1 MPVRTKKKEN
11 PYPLVALVGRVN
23 VGKST
28 LFNRL
33 IEQKKAVV
41 SDVAG
46 TTRDVNYGFCT
57 WRDFTFQ
64 VADSGGF
71 VPKPSD
77 EIEKK
82 TYEHAVAL
90 LKKAGL
96 ILFIVDGKDGITPED
111 RAYLKIVRKTT
122 TVPVWLVVNKVDK
135 TTEHRDISAQKWEN
149 LGLGTPRD
157 ISASS
162 GRGLGDLLDEAQP
175 LLQNAVQPIS
185 NVPPI
190 KVAIIGRT
198 NVGKS
203 SLLNAIL
210 EEDRVIA
217 SPIAHTTRE
226 PQDMLIVYNDQP
238 ILLVDTVGIRKK
250 SKVEGGVES
259 DGVKRSIDNIEKAD
273 VVLLVL
279 DASVTASKQES
290 RLADIAVT
298 SGAGVVF
305 VVNKWDLVEEKTVK
319 SSNAYTAYF
328 NKFFAFIN
336 WAPNIFVSALTKQR
350 VKKILDII
358 LEVQKEREKTIPQEE
373 LTAFLKKAMTRQPPI
388 WQMGRKKPKIFSI
401 KQRPQN
407 PPTFILEV
415 NSRAAIRYEYLR
427 YLENR
432 LREQYGFAG
441 TPVNVV
447 TEERIKKGDA

>member
-1 MPVRTKKKEN
+1 MPVRTIKKEN

-175 LLQNAVQPIS
+175 LLQN
-185 NVPPI
+185 
-190 KVAIIGRT
+190 
-198 NVGKS
+198 
-203 SLLNAIL
+203 
-210 EEDRVIA
+210 
-217 SPIAHTTRE
+217 
-226 PQDMLIVYNDQP
+226 
-238 ILLVDTVGIRKK
+238 
-250 SKVEGGVES
+250 
-259 DGVKRSIDNIEKAD
+259 
-273 VVLLVL
+273 
-279 DASVTASKQES
+279 
-290 RLADIAVT
+290 
-298 SGAGVVF
+298 
-305 VVNKWDLVEEKTVK
+305 
-319 SSNAYTAYF
+319 
-328 NKFFAFIN
+328 
-336 WAPNIFVSALTKQR
+336 
-350 VKKILDII
+350 
-358 LEVQKEREKTIPQEE
+358 
-373 LTAFLKKAMTRQPPI
+373 
-388 WQMGRKKPKIFSI
+388 
-401 KQRPQN
+401 
-407 PPTFILEV
+407 
-415 NSRAAIRYEYLR
+415 
-427 YLENR
+427 
-432 LREQYGFAG
+432 
-441 TPVNVV
+441 
-447 TEERIKKGDA
+447 